1 MVFLGRIAKPLKSM
15 LLSLNTCGNTA
26 SVALGVA
33 DENKVNIVATAELA
47 VRTYSARL
55 VPEIAALLESRQAT
69 LRDIEAIVVV
79 NGPGSFT
86 GIRVGLSTAKG
97 LAEGAGIPL
106 IAISRLALL
115 ANASGLPHV
124 LAAVDAG
131 RGEYYVGEYRNGN
144 NLGEM
149 LLSGEE
155 TVAAATQPGAGVL
168 VCDESRADDVSQPVL
183 VLPLAICGPVY
194 VQPPDAAEALRFAL
208 GRFRAGNFDD
218 PETLDANYLRRS
230 DAEVLRAARVGA

>member
-1 MVFLGRIAKPLKSM
+1 M
-15 LLSLNTCGNTA
+15 LLSLNTCGSTA

-33 DENKVNIVATAELA
+33 GAHEIEILATASLA

-55 VPEIAALLESRQAT
+55 IPEIAAILQSRHAT

-106 IAISRLALL
+106 IAVSRLAVL
-115 ANASGLPHV
+115 AGASGLPHV

-131 RGEYYVGEYRNGN
+131 RGEYYVGEYQNGN
-144 NLGEM
+144 NLGEV

-155 TVAAATQPGAGVL
+155 TVALAKQPGAGVL
-168 VCDESRADDVSQPVL
+168 VCDESVAGDAPSASASSACAA
-183 VLPLAICGPVY
+183 LAICGPVY

-208 GRFRAGNFDD
+208 GRFRAGKFDD
-218 PETLDANYLRRS
+218 VETLQANYLRRS
-230 DAEVLRAARVGA
+230 DAEVFRSAKAGVAT

>member
-1 MVFLGRIAKPLKSM
+1 M

-33 DENKVNIVATAELA
+33 DKNEVRIVATAELA

-55 VPEIAALLESRQAT
+55 IPEIASLLESKYAT
-69 LRDIEAIVVV
+69 LRDVEAIVVV

-106 IAISRLALL
+106 IALSRLALL

-131 RGEYYVGEYRNGN
+131 RGEYYVGEYRNGSS
-144 NLGEM
+144 LGEM

-155 TVAAATQPGAGVL
+155 TVAAARQPGAGVL
-168 VCDESRADDVSQPVL
+168 VCDESRADDASASACSA
-183 VLPLAICGPVY
+183 LAICGPVY
-194 VQPPDAAEALRFAL
+194 VQPPDAAEALRFSL
-208 GRFRAGNFDD
+208 GRFRAGDFDD
-218 PETLDANYLRRS
+218 LETLDANYLRRS